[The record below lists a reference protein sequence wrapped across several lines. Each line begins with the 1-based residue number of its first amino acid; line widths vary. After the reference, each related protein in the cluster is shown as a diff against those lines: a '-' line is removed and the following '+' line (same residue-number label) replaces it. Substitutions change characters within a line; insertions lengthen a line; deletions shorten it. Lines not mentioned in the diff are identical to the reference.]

1 MFRKILK
8 VLLIGS
14 ILGLA
19 VLVGVFGINNN
30 FNFEVLTAPVIL
42 LSTTFLDYVIA
53 FSTSF
58 DLTGTTN
65 LVIVGG
71 LAFGAL
77 IGLSA
82 LIRGLIVRKPFSGLF
97 AFVAAI
103 NLFAIGVSLIMI
115 NPTLPRGRF
124 IWVLV
129 DGIDTDLI
137 NTLVIGG
144 ALGLV
149 ILALFL
155 TYVLGSSPKRRVKVR
170 VVTTMPL
177 SPTVQPSL
185 QPASVTPNAATNT
198 DTLSDLVK
206 AVMQEELNLMRN
218 TQQSNPNQP
227 NQTNPYTNNIDV
239 QMIRRLVTEEVAKF
253 QSQFMSRAEAQSLIA
268 QEILTIKSALKIK

>member
-19 VLVGVFGINNN
+19 ILVGVFGINNN

-82 LIRGLIVRKPFSGLF
+82 LIRGLIVRKPFSGLI

-103 NLFAIGVSLIMI
+103 DLFAIGVSLIMI

-177 SPTVQPSL
+177 SPTIQPSL
-185 QPASVTPNAATNT
+185 QPASVTPNTTSNT

-206 AVMQEELNLMRN
+206 VVMQEELNLMRN
-218 TQQSNPNQP
+218 TQQIYPNQP
-227 NQTNPYTNNIDV
+227 NPSNPYANTIDV
-239 QMIRRLVTEEVAKF
+239 QMVRRIVAEEVAKF
-253 QSQFMSRAEAQSLIA
+253 QGQFMSRAEAQSLIA

>member
-19 VLVGVFGINNN
+19 ILVGVFGINNN

-71 LAFGAL
+71 LAFGTL
-77 IGLSA
+77 IGLVA
-82 LIRGLIVRKPFSGLF
+82 LVRGFLVKRPFSGLI

-103 NLFAIGVSLIMI
+103 DLFAIGVSLIMI

-155 TYVLGSSPKRRVKVR
+155 TYILGSSPKRRVKVR

-177 SPTVQPSL
+177 SPTIQPSL
-185 QPASVTPNAATNT
+185 QPASVTPNTTSNT

-206 AVMQEELNLMRN
+206 VVMQEELNLMRN
-218 TQQSNPNQP
+218 TQQIYPNQP
-227 NQTNPYTNNIDV
+227 NPSNPYANTIDV
-239 QMIRRLVTEEVAKF
+239 QMVRRIVAEEVAKF
-253 QSQFMSRAEAQSLIA
+253 QGQFMSRAEAQSLIA

>member
-1 MFRKILK
+1 
-8 VLLIGS
+8 
-14 ILGLA
+14 
-19 VLVGVFGINNN
+19 
-30 FNFEVLTAPVIL
+30 
-42 LSTTFLDYVIA
+42 
-53 FSTSF
+53 
-58 DLTGTTN
+58 
-65 LVIVGG
+65 
-71 LAFGAL
+71 
-77 IGLSA
+77 

-177 SPTVQPSL
+177 SPTIQPSL
-185 QPASVTPNAATNT
+185 QPASVTPNTTSNT

-206 AVMQEELNLMRN
+206 VVMQEELNLMRN
-218 TQQSNPNQP
+218 TQQIYPNQP
-227 NQTNPYTNNIDV
+227 NPSNPYANTIDV
-239 QMIRRLVTEEVAKF
+239 QMVRRIVAEEVAKF
-253 QSQFMSRAEAQSLIA
+253 QGQFMSRAEAQSLIA

>member
-71 LAFGAL
+71 LAFGTL
-77 IGLSA
+77 IGLVA
-82 LIRGLIVRKPFSGLF
+82 LVRGFLVKRPFSGLI

-103 NLFAIGVSLIMI
+103 DLFAIGVSLIMI
-115 NPTLPRGRF
+115 NPTLPRGRYL
-124 IWVLV
+124 WVLV

-149 ILALFL
+149 ILALLL
-155 TYVLGSSPKRRVKVR
+155 TYVIGSSTKRRVKVR

-177 SPTVQPSL
+177 SPTIQPSL
-185 QPASVTPNAATNT
+185 QPASVTPNTTSNT

-206 AVMQEELNLMRN
+206 VVMQEELNLMRN
-218 TQQSNPNQP
+218 TQQIYPNQP
-227 NQTNPYTNNIDV
+227 NPSNPYANTIDV
-239 QMIRRLVTEEVAKF
+239 QMVRRIVAEEVAKF
-253 QSQFMSRAEAQSLIA
+253 QGQFMSRAEAQSLIA

>member
-19 VLVGVFGINNN
+19 ILVGVFGINNN

-77 IGLSA
+77 IGLVA
-82 LIRGLIVRKPFSGLF
+82 LVRGFLVKRPFSGLI

-103 NLFAIGVSLIMI
+103 DLFAIGVSLIMI

-177 SPTVQPSL
+177 SPTIQPSL
-185 QPASVTPNAATNT
+185 QPASVTPNTTSNT

-206 AVMQEELNLMRN
+206 VVMQEELNLMRN
-218 TQQSNPNQP
+218 TQQIYPNQP
-227 NQTNPYTNNIDV
+227 NPSNPYANTIDV
-239 QMIRRLVTEEVAKF
+239 QMVRRIVAEEVAKF
-253 QSQFMSRAEAQSLIA
+253 QGQFMSRAEAQSLIA

>member
-19 VLVGVFGINNN
+19 ILVGVFGINNN

-177 SPTVQPSL
+177 SPTIQPSL
-185 QPASVTPNAATNT
+185 QPASVTPNTTSNT

-206 AVMQEELNLMRN
+206 VVMQEELNLMRN
-218 TQQSNPNQP
+218 TQQIYPNQP
-227 NQTNPYTNNIDV
+227 NPSNPYANTIDV
-239 QMIRRLVTEEVAKF
+239 QMVRRIVAEEVAKF
-253 QSQFMSRAEAQSLIA
+253 QGQFMSRAEAQSLIA